1 MTAADTRL
9 DGDDFAAMIIAAADV
24 VDANVGALSRLDA
37 VTGDGDHGAN
47 AQRAMTQARHLV
59 DQLAEPAPA
68 SVLDV
73 VAGACGEAMA
83 GASGAVFAAF
93 FGGAARSIEDR
104 STVDALGLAGM
115 LAAGL
120 RRVRHVG
127 GADVG
132 DKSIVDAL
140 ASAAVAA
147 ETTVTR
153 TPDVAAVLAAAAT
166 AARHGAQA
174 TAGMVARVGRARY
187 AESGGQGSAD
197 PGAMTIAL
205 LLESWAG
212 VISERRRLD
221 PRDDQ
226 PRSLGVSPGSK
237 DRS

>member
-1 MTAADTRL
+1 MV
-9 DGDDFAAMIIAAADV
+9 IAAADV

-68 SVLDV
+68 SVLEA

-93 FGGAARSIEDR
+93 FGGAARSIGDR

-120 RRVRHVG
+120 QRVRHVG

-140 ASAAVAA
+140 ASAADAA

-153 TPDVAAVLAAAAT
+153 AHRTWRRCWRRRRPQRVY
-166 AARHGAQA
+166 GAQA
-174 TAGMVARVGRARY
+174 TTGMVAKVGRARY

-205 LLESWAG
+205 LLESWAE
-212 VISERRRLD
+212 VISERRRFD